1 MKYWHKE
8 LIGVTRNDFMSKQL
22 NSCQKKTIL
31 GTGNKFL
38 WNGIACL
45 VNSINEI

>member
-22 NSCQKKTIL
+22 NSCQKKAIL
-31 GTGNKFL
+31 DTGNRFL
-38 WNGIACL
+38 WKEIACW
-45 VNSINEI
+45 VNSINEL